1 MITRIALALAVF
13 SFAFAVTA
21 SAQDADAKQ
30 KVAALKS
37 ALQKDQAALRK
48 YEWIET
54 TVVTM
59 KGEEKSR
66 EQNRCYYGAEG
77 SLQKVPVSSE
87 QADSGRTP
95 RGIRGKI
102 VANKKE
108 ELSDYMKEAVELL
121 KSYVPPDPARIQ
133 AAVDAGKLAI
143 IPGGSGKPVK
153 LEFRDYQVQGD
164 TMAVEI
170 DFTNNYVLGLAVQ
183 SFLGADRDPVS
194 LNVTFNKLQDGTGYP
209 AQSALDATAKKLGV
223 TIEKSGYRKTAP

>member
-1 MITRIALALAVF
+1 MKEHIARAAAVLSLMIAV
-13 SFAFAVTA
+13 AAA
-21 SAQDADAKQ
+21 GQNDDAKQ

-37 ALQKDQAALRK
+37 ALQKDQATIRK

-66 EQNRCYYGAEG
+66 KQDRCYYGAEG
-77 SLQKVPVSSE
+77 TLQKVPVSTEAS
-87 QADSGRTP
+87 DSKRTP

-102 VANKKE
+102 VENKKE
-108 ELSDYMKEAVELL
+108 EMSDYMKEAVALL

-133 AAVDAGKLAI
+133 AVADAGKLAI

-153 LEFRDYQVQGD
+153 LEFRDYQVPGD

-170 DFTNNYVLGLAVQ
+170 DFTNNYVIGLTVQ
-183 SFLGADRDPVS
+183 SFLGSNHDPVS

-209 AQSALDATAKKLGV
+209 AQSALDATTKKLRV
-223 TIEKSGYRKTAP
+223 TIEKSGYRNTAQ